1 MDKLDESYV
10 MDINCM
16 VDNSDFGAG
25 WIGDLFGNYINKL
38 KVQLAKYKT
47 VWTSIK
53 DNMNLVDEQDPCVQ
67 ELLPDAR
74 REPFSGVWY
83 QEASGEE
90 EIIEDDTTVEAN
102 IDQMVNAM
110 EDVMNMED
118 REKVPQAPHVI
129 LRMELMV
136 QARKNMQKM
145 EKKANPLQAAEIDRS
160 GT

>member
-1 MDKLDESYV
+1 
-10 MDINCM
+10 
-16 VDNSDFGAG
+16 
-25 WIGDLFGNYINKL
+25 
-38 KVQLAKYKT
+38 
-47 VWTSIK
+47 
-53 DNMNLVDEQDPCVQ
+53 
-67 ELLPDAR
+67 
-74 REPFSGVWY
+74 
-83 QEASGEE
+83 
-90 EIIEDDTTVEAN
+90 
-102 IDQMVNAM
+102 MVNAM